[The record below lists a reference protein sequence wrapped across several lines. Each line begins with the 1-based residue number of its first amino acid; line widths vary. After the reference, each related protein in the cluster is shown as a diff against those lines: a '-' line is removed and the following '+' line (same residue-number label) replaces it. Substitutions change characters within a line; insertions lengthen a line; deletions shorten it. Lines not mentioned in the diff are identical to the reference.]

1 MGRKKKTQDWT
12 SLTQEDVVDRC
23 AQKKFNDR
31 QQRAKSSMD
40 MRTKNHDIFS
50 KISHMQNIYP
60 LSGNEWSEGSTQAI
74 KRKIRAQTIQRV
86 PDGEIVTQFDKNS
99 IEQIEIEFIFKHK
112 ILTSEYDGKDMLKN
126 IWRAFNYSYDYGF
139 ACVRSGFEKDLDGR
153 ITALKTNMSE
163 VNRLKTD
170 ILNLI
175 NDEILALD
183 TSDIGIP
190 LGSLFLPE
198 LFSGKGPAIPVRI
211 LSIRNSDATFSSKFS
226 QAGINQ
232 TLHQLTMI
240 VSADVAVLVLGQ
252 TSSFTVNSE
261 VVVAETV
268 IVGDVPSTFLQT
280 GGNYE
285 SKR

>member
-1 MGRKKKTQDWT
+1 MGRKIRRLLHLLLVIVVAVCLGFLMLRSRYRDVIRDLAETQVKNTT
-12 SLTQEDVVDRC
+12 SDLTNDAIAKQIAEGIIQYDR
-23 AQKKFNDR
+23 
-31 QQRAKSSMD
+31 
-40 MRTKNHDIFS
+40 
-50 KISHMQNIYP
+50 
-60 LSGNEWSEGSTQAI
+60 
-74 KRKIRAQTIQRV
+74 
-86 PDGEIVTQFDKNS
+86 IV
-99 IEQIEIEFIFKHK
+99 
-112 ILTSEYDGKDMLKN
+112 Y
-126 IWRAFNYSYDYGF
+126 
-139 ACVRSGFEKDLDGR
+139 FEKDLDGR

-190 LGSLFLPE
+190 MGSLFLPE

-211 LSIRNSDATFSSKFS
+211 LSIRNSDATFASKFS

-232 TLHQLTMI
+232 TLHQLTMV
-240 VSADVAVLVLGQ
+240 VSVDVAVLVLGQ

-268 IVGDVPSTFLQT
+268 IVGEVPSTFLQT